1 MKRIL
6 TGSFLIVALG
16 GCGKAPP
23 ESVPVCFPAGESRG
37 DLSPGE
43 QKALAAT
50 QRGFQSRCSGSGT
63 QCGFSSRINRDNEI
77 TVMVMF
83 ARLHGRPPQCT
94 FAPGGHE
101 FHIYSLDGEYIRT
114 IPGY

>member
-1 MKRIL
+1 
-6 TGSFLIVALG
+6 
-16 GCGKAPP
+16 
-23 ESVPVCFPAGESRG
+23 
-37 DLSPGE
+37 
-43 QKALAAT
+43 
-50 QRGFQSRCSGSGT
+50 
-63 QCGFSSRINRDNEI
+63 
-77 TVMVMF
+77 MVMF